1 MIDGAR
7 LTSILAERGLTQR
20 QLAADLYMHPNT
32 LNGYIKN
39 HRSPDCDTIRRIAS
53 YLDTSVD
60 YLIGNSCL
68 RTYPQVPLNEPENRI
83 VSQFRSLPPGG
94 HNAYRADDL
103 QNQYHQVYRVC
114 IKRKIR
120 AIKVI
125 VAHEFI
131 DKTHHKH
138 SQT

>member
-68 RTYPQVPLNEPENRI
+68 RTYPQIPLNEQENRI
-83 VSQFRSLPPGG
+83 ISQFRSLPPGG
-94 HNAYRADDL
+94 QQL
-103 QNQYHQVYRVC
+103 CQ
-114 IKRKIR
+114 
-120 AIKVI
+120 
-125 VAHEFI
+125 EFI
-131 DKTHHKH
+131 TLLCRNFRAG
-138 SQT
+138 SPLLPPR

>member
-20 QLAADLYMHPNT
+20 QLAAKLYMHPNT

-68 RTYPQVPLNEPENRI
+68 RTYPQIPLNEPENRI
-83 VSQFRSLPPGG
+83 ISQFRSLPPGG
-94 HNAYRADDL
+94 QQLCQELVTLLCRNFRTGSPLLPPEMTAE
-103 QNQYHQVYRVC
+103 
-114 IKRKIR
+114 K
-120 AIKVI
+120 
-125 VAHEFI
+125 
-131 DKTHHKH
+131 
-138 SQT
+138 